1 MRHAADPPHRVRAIA
16 ITVTVTFLAGIAA
29 IWEQPVRV
37 LGPLLRHVPHP
48 GHAVQHSLVLLVFG
62 LLLTIPT
69 WKMSGLRIGTIR
81 QHWRAVLIVCGIPV
95 LLTALV
101 YPQLGERPFA
111 RAGAEMW
118 LISPLAQDL
127 VFMGFTYGILESA
140 FPKYVHP
147 RVPVRR
153 ALLIGAV
160 AFAAWHLPNL
170 FSAMSPAFLAFQ
182 LLYTSAGFV
191 LTGLSRQWTGS
202 MLYATL
208 SHSGVNFIAWV
219 AH

>member
-1 MRHAADPPHRVRAIA
+1 LRTIA
-16 ITVTVTFLAGIAA
+16 ITIAVTILAVIAA
-29 IWEQPVRV
+29 DWEQPVRV
-37 LGPLLRHVPHP
+37 MGLRHLP
-48 GHAVQHSLVLLVFG
+48 GLDHAGQHSLVLLAFG

-69 WKMSGLRIGTIR
+69 WKRSGLRIGSIR
-81 QHWRAVLIVCGIPV
+81 KHWKAVLIVCGIPV
-95 LLTALV
+95 LVTALV

-127 VFMGFTYGILESA
+127 VFMGFIYGILESS
-140 FPKYVHP
+140 FPDYVHP

-153 ALLIGAV
+153 GLLIGAV

-202 MLYATL
+202 LLYATL
-208 SHSGVNFIAWV
+208 SHSGVNCVVWLA
-219 AH
+219 A